1 MGSHTFLQAKRRHA
15 QDHNFFEM
23 QQEHLN
29 LQQFVDAAR
38 GAKEQIPAAVM

>member
-15 QDHNFFEM
+15 QVHNFFEM
-23 QQEHLN
+23 QQQDHLN

-38 GAKEQIPAAVM
+38 GAKEQIAAAV